1 MTWQMRR
8 ASTDDLEAIMEI
20 ERATFPTDAWASST
34 MHAELASTHSYYLV
48 AEGPEQP
55 HRMVGYAGLRAPAG
69 SGDAEIQTIAV
80 VEEARGKGLGRAL
93 LLALLA
99 EAGRRRAEQVFLEVR
114 DDNPIAQSLYASVG
128 FESIAVRPHYYQP
141 DDVDA
146 IIMRR
151 STPAPQITT
160 ADEVSR

>member
-8 ASTDDLEAIMEI
+8 AGVDDLEAIMAI

-34 MHAELASTHSYYLV
+34 MRAELASVHSYYLV
-48 AEGPEQP
+48 AEEPELP
-55 HRMVGYAGLRAPAG
+55 HRMAGYAGLRAPAG
-69 SGDAEIQTIAV
+69 SADAEIQTIAV
-80 VEEARGKGLGRAL
+80 VESARGRGLGRAL

-99 EAGRRRAEQVFLEVR
+99 EAGRRAAEQVFLEVR
-114 DDNPIAQSLYASVG
+114 DDNPVAQALYTSVG
-128 FESIAVRPHYYQP
+128 FEAIAVRPHYYQP

-151 STPAPQITT
+151 PTPVAEIAT
-160 ADEVSR
+160 AREVTP